1 LSGCASVLQT
11 LTIRE
16 DGSGFLRINVGVES
30 EFYPQYQ
37 ESLPDSLALDNLLAT
52 LFQDE
57 NVTDVIQDQ
66 YEAEGRT
73 WDSIQVEMADV
84 LVIFAEER
92 RIGPVLMSIDE
103 NDGIYTFSQLI
114 DLNLSN
120 VTFPGLN
127 LLDLSTASYTIQLIT
142 PQIVDTNGVQRTAG
156 TSSWT
161 ISPSD
166 VLQAG
171 ESIYLEADYVL
182 EPYEGTFIPWDLF
195 FPYVVVG
202 FLALGG
208 LAILIVI
215 IVNTTGKGEKPKAYK
230 F

>member
-1 LSGCASVLQT
+1 MSGCASVLQT

-84 LVIFAEER
+84 LAIFAEE
-92 RIGPVLMSIDE
+92 
-103 NDGIYTFSQLI
+103 
-114 DLNLSN
+114 
-120 VTFPGLN
+120 
-127 LLDLSTASYTIQLIT
+127 
-142 PQIVDTNGVQRTAG
+142 
-156 TSSWT
+156 
-161 ISPSD
+161 
-166 VLQAG
+166 
-171 ESIYLEADYVL
+171 
-182 EPYEGTFIPWDLF
+182 
-195 FPYVVVG
+195 
-202 FLALGG
+202 
-208 LAILIVI
+208 
-215 IVNTTGKGEKPKAYK
+215 
-230 F
+230 